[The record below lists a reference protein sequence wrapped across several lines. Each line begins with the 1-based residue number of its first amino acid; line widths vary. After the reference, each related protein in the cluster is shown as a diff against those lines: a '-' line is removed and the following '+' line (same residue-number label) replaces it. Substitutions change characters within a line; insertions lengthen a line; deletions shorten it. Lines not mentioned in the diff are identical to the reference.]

1 MADTTNPFDSHVTET
16 ERPALGVFGA
26 AAGET
31 LGEMIEEAISKL
43 NLGGITNSNE
53 AMGKIAAILL
63 AIPAP
68 LRYLA
73 HNLVIEGVVA
83 KLPKNA
89 RQPTRIA
96 LRGVLNGLQR
106 ALRENNEAE
115 VIRILAGATGTT
127 VPPSGADGATGV
139 PVTTTT
145 ATVTPVT
152 DSKKKKEFIPVPT
165 EANTPSQTNA
175 LNLLKVLFDLNIRVD
190 GIDVPW
196 KPRLTYRR
204 LTEVLIPNNSGLLTK
219 LPPDQ
224 GEAWYKEATRIA
236 RTMMLYQEQLNN
248 YKGKDPDS
256 DTSVVERKRW
266 MAWAKTALEGTYF
279 IPFGEFFLYVDAAAE
294 SGDTKVGDGLDRLV
308 DASGDTFDRLSTP
321 EIRQY
326 IRDNAGAFSGAVL
339 STGRDGFVL
348 MAVLI
353 VSVLILALSGLG
365 SGIGGTLAFMNGAAL
380 AWPILIPWFIGFV
393 LAGGLGG
400 LYVVSV
406 ESRMRWLG
414 LMPAALGLLMWVPQM
429 ILTNLNPAAPTG
441 AMGMTV
447 SAGLLLLFWAFALI
461 GWIDLV
467 TDGIHSALTSGHDG
481 PLHKLLGVILD
492 FVKNKKAVVLAVA
505 GVPVAPSPDTTRVP
519 WWKKAGGI
527 EEIGLGAHYGSLM
540 GIISGSTLILESMLL
555 WAMVGFSPAGVTL
568 SVLTFLGA
576 ALFFGETMRRSV
588 KAFYFS
594 NAEWPTVLD
603 IIKMRV
609 TTVYVATAMLV
620 LSIVWM
626 AINSFMANGGKA
638 VASRGLDST
647 LGWTWP
653 LFAVIMLVANLSLG
667 WTAVSH
673 LKAGDWQKTGYAA
686 IGSVIAFCFL
696 MVAFAWAP
704 THAGDLSSLTSTVSI
719 LRQ

>member
-1 MADTTNPFDSHVTET
+1 MANPFQHFIPADHHEDLGLLANASNETVQEMTEQFIRKMDFSSITNPNTAV
-16 ERPALGVFGA
+16 GA
-26 AAGET
+26 I
-31 LGEMIEEAISKL
+31 MAIVMSFP
-43 NLGGITNSNE
+43 E
-53 AMGKIAAILL
+53 
-63 AIPAP
+63 P
-68 LRYLA
+68 LRLFVSSLA
-73 HNLVIEGVVA
+73 VGAVTR
-83 KLPKNA
+83 KLPKA
-89 RQPTRIA
+89 IRGPTHA
-96 LRGVLNGLQR
+96 L
-106 ALRENNEAE
+106 
-115 VIRILAGATGTT
+115 LAGTMTGAQLAMQTGNHASVASMFERLLGIT
-127 VPPSGADGATGV
+127 PPPTSAPGATGV
-139 PVTTTT
+139 PMTTPTAATT
-145 ATVTPVT
+145 PTTPAAVTVTVSTSTSVPVT
-152 DSKKKKEFIPVPT
+152 ANEAWQT
-165 EANTPSQTNA
+165 EAI
-175 LNLLKVLFDLNIRVD
+175 NLLKALFDLNIWVD
-190 GIDVPW
+190 CLDVPW

-204 LTEVLIPNNSGLLTK
+204 LTEMLLKRPGLVSM
-219 LPPDQ
+219 LPQRELAWYAEGIKIALEMIRRQ
-224 GEAWYKEATRIA
+224 GELNSYSTTNPRHRTAIA
-236 RTMMLYQEQLNN
+236 QRET
-248 YKGKDPDS
+248 
-256 DTSVVERKRW
+256 W
-266 MAWAKTALEGTYF
+266 MRWAKAELEGTYF
-279 IPFGEFFLYVDAAAE
+279 IPYGQFFLYVDAAAE
-294 SGDTKVGDGLDRLV
+294 SSDTKVGDGLDRLV
-308 DASGDTFDRLSTP
+308 DAGGDLFDSLSTP
-321 EIRQY
+321 EMRQY
-326 IRDNAGAFSGAVL
+326 IRDNAGTFSGAVL
-339 STGRDGFVL
+339 SHGRDGFVL

-414 LMPAALGLLMWVPQM
+414 LMPATLGLLMWVPQM
-429 ILTNLNPAAPTG
+429 ILTNLNPVAPTG

-492 FVKNKKAVVLAVA
+492 FVKNKKAAVLAVA
-505 GVPVAPSPDTTRVP
+505 GVSVPPSPETTRVP

-527 EEIGLGAHYGSLM
+527 EEIGLAAHYGSLM
-540 GIISGSTLILESMLL
+540 DIIVGSTLILESMLL

-576 ALFFGETMRRSV
+576 VLFFAETMRRSV

-594 NAEWPTVLD
+594 NAEWPNVLD

-673 LKAGDWQKTGYAA
+673 LKTGDWQKTGYAA

-696 MVAFAWAP
+696 MVVFAWAP